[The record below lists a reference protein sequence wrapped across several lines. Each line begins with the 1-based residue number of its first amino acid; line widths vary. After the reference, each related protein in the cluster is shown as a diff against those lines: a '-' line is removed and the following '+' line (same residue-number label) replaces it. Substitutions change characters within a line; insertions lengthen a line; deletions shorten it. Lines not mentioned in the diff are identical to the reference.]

1 MKNIEEPLETL
12 SEIRSMMER
21 SSRFISLNGLSG
33 VFSGIFALIGA
44 YAGHLYLTNHFK
56 HFGPVS
62 EFSNYSI
69 AGIVTTYFFFFIDA
83 FLVLMA
89 SIFVAMFLSISK
101 ARKNGLTFWDNTARR
116 LLINLLIPLITGGFF
131 CLILLTHGIVGL
143 IAPVMLIFYG
153 LALINASKYTYND
166 IRFLGLIEVLMG
178 LLASVWIGYG
188 LIFWAIGFGIIHII
202 YGVIMFYKY
211 ER

>member
-44 YAGHLYLTNHFK
+44 YVGHLYLNQFNHFD
-56 HFGPVS
+56 PAP
-62 EFSNYSI
+62 EFSINSI
-69 AGIVTTYFFFFIDA
+69 GSFVSTYFFFFMEA

-89 SIFVAMFLSISK
+89 SIFVALLLSITK
-101 ARKNGLTFWDNTARR
+101 ARKNGLTFWDNTAKR
-116 LLINLLIPLITGGFF
+116 LLINLLIPLITGGLF
-131 CLILLTHGIVGL
+131 CLILLMHGIVGL
-143 IAPVMLIFYG
+143 VAPVMLIFYG

-166 IRFLGLIEVLMG
+166 IRFLGLIEVLIG
-178 LLASVWIGYG
+178 LLASVWTGYG

-202 YGVIMFYKY
+202 YGVIMYFKY